1 MVISNQVSKHLFKQ
15 FTLIKWLILCQTLV
29 QTTYHTVFFSIYTT
43 RITNFKCN
51 FYGPTPQGEFLRAK
65 GKNERAGR
73 LKHDS
78 SIQQISDIDLAAKR
92 LIDRKK
98 LGTF

>member
-1 MVISNQVSKHLFKQ
+1 M
-15 FTLIKWLILCQTLV
+15 LIKWLILCQTLV
-29 QTTYHTVFFSIYTT
+29 QTTYHTVFFLIYTA
-43 RITNFKCN
+43 RITNFKRN

-92 LIDRKK
+92 LTDRKEMRNF
-98 LGTF
+98 LE

>member
-15 FTLIKWLILCQTLV
+15 FTLIRWLILCQTLV
-29 QTTYHTVFFSIYTT
+29 QTTYHTVFFLIYTA
-43 RITNFKCN
+43 RITNFKRN
-51 FYGPTPQGEFLRAK
+51 FYGPTTQGEFLRAK

-98 LGTF
+98 

>member
-1 MVISNQVSKHLFKQ
+1 MVNPVSNPGTNDIS
-15 FTLIKWLILCQTLV
+15 
-29 QTTYHTVFFSIYTT
+29 YRVFLIYTA
-43 RITNFKCN
+43 RITNFKRN

-92 LIDRKK
+92 LTDRKEMRNF
-98 LGTF
+98 LE

>member
-1 MVISNQVSKHLFKQ
+1 MPRL
-15 FTLIKWLILCQTLV
+15 
-29 QTTYHTVFFSIYTT
+29 FSIYTA
-43 RITNFKCN
+43 RITNFKRN
-51 FYGPTPQGEFLRAK
+51 FHGPTPQGEFLRAK

-92 LIDRKK
+92 ITDRKEMRNF
-98 LGTF
+98 LE

>member
-1 MVISNQVSKHLFKQ
+1 M
-15 FTLIKWLILCQTLV
+15 LIKWLILCQTLV
-29 QTTYHTVFFSIYTT
+29 QTTYHTVFFLIYTA
-43 RITNFKCN
+43 RITNFKRN

-92 LIDRKK
+92 LTDRKGMRK
-98 LGTF
+98 FLE

>member
-1 MVISNQVSKHLFKQ
+1 M
-15 FTLIKWLILCQTLV
+15 LIKWLILCQTLV
-29 QTTYHTVFFSIYTT
+29 QTTYHTVFFLIYTA
-43 RITNFKCN
+43 RITNFKRN

-92 LIDRKK
+92 ITDRKEMRNF
-98 LGTF
+98 LE

>member
-1 MVISNQVSKHLFKQ
+1 MPCL
-15 FTLIKWLILCQTLV
+15 
-29 QTTYHTVFFSIYTT
+29 FSIYKS
-43 RITNFKCN
+43 RVTNFKRN
-51 FYGPTPQGEFLRAK
+51 FHGPTPQGEFLRAK

>member
-1 MVISNQVSKHLFKQ
+1 M
-15 FTLIKWLILCQTLV
+15 
-29 QTTYHTVFFSIYTT
+29 FFSIYTA
-43 RITNFKCN
+43 RITNFKRN

-92 LIDRKK
+92 ITDRKEMRNF
-98 LGTF
+98 LE